1 MKTAEIKMPELHQ
14 LHKEWANKLN
24 FYRDDIKSLEKRV
37 EEIASKY
44 TDTEVLSMIEHF
56 QNQIKIQRN
65 EMDILMHDINAE
77 EKELQNNINDN
88 PTAWDHRKAAH
99 TNLNERMITFEKLF
113 AELRRELIGFAAKY
127 M

>member
-14 LHKEWANKLN
+14 LHREWVNKLN
-24 FYRDDIKSLEKRV
+24 FYKDDLKSLEKRI

-44 TDTEVLSMIEHF
+44 TSTEVLSMIEHF

-65 EMDILMHDINAE
+65 EIDILMHDIKIE
-77 EKELQNNINDN
+77 EEELQKNITDN
-88 PTAWDHRKAAH
+88 PTAWDHRKAAN
-99 TNLNERMITFEKLF
+99 TNINERIETFEKLF
-113 AELRRELIGFAAKY
+113 AEMRKELIGFAAKY

>member
-1 MKTAEIKMPELHQ
+1 MKIAEIKMPELHQ
-14 LHKEWANKLN
+14 LHREWANKLN
-24 FYRDDIKSLEKRV
+24 FYRDDVKSLEKRV
-37 EEIASKY
+37 EEIASKN
-44 TDTEVLSMIEHF
+44 TATEILAMIEHF

-65 EMDILMHDINAE
+65 EMDILMHDIKIE
-77 EKELQNNINDN
+77 EEELQKNISDN

-99 TNLNERMITFEKLF
+99 TTINERMVTFEKLF

>member
-1 MKTAEIKMPELHQ
+1 MKTAELKMPELHQ

-44 TDTEVLSMIEHF
+44 NATEVLAMIEHF

-77 EKELQNNINDN
+77 EKELQDNISDN
-88 PTAWDHRKAAH
+88 PTAWDRRKTAH
-99 TNLNERMITFEKLF
+99 TTINERMITFEKLF
-113 AELRRELIGFAAKY
+113 AEMRRELIGFAAKY

>member
-1 MKTAEIKMPELHQ
+1 MKTTELKMPELHQ
-14 LHKEWANKLN
+14 LHKAWANKLS
-24 FYRDDIKSLEKRV
+24 FYRDEIKSLEKRV

-44 TDTEVLSMIEHF
+44 TATEVLAMIEHF

-77 EKELQNNINDN
+77 EKELQENISEN
-88 PTAWDHRKAAH
+88 PTAWDRRKAAH
-99 TNLNERMITFEKLF
+99 TTINERMITFEKLF
-113 AELRRELIGFAAKY
+113 AEMRRELIGFAAKY

>member
-1 MKTAEIKMPELHQ
+1 MKTTELKMPELHQ
-14 LHKEWANKLN
+14 LHKEWANKLS

-44 TDTEVLSMIEHF
+44 TATVVLAMIEHF

-77 EKELQNNINDN
+77 EKELQDNIRDN

-99 TNLNERMITFEKLF
+99 TTINERMITFEKLF
-113 AELRRELIGFAAKY
+113 AEMRRELIGFAAKY

>member
-1 MKTAEIKMPELHQ
+1 MKTAEIKMTELHQ

-44 TDTEVLSMIEHF
+44 TATEVLSMIEHF

-77 EKELQNNINDN
+77 EKELQENISDN

-99 TNLNERMITFEKLF
+99 TTLNERMITFEKLF
-113 AELRRELIGFAAKY
+113 AEMRRELIGFAAKY

>member
-44 TDTEVLSMIEHF
+44 TDKEVLSVIEHF

-65 EMDILMHDINAE
+65 EMDVLMHDINAE
-77 EKELQNNINDN
+77 EKELQENISDN

-99 TNLNERMITFEKLF
+99 TTLNERMITFEKLF
-113 AELRRELIGFAAKY
+113 AEMRRELIGFAAKY

>member
-24 FYRDDIKSLEKRV
+24 FYRDDIKSLEKRI

-44 TDTEVLSMIEHF
+44 TAKEVLAMIEHF

-77 EKELQNNINDN
+77 EKELQDNISDN

-99 TNLNERMITFEKLF
+99 TSINERMIIFEKLF
-113 AELRRELIGFAAKY
+113 ADMRRELIGFAAKY